1 MGPKT
6 YDDLFVKTTYQKAFF
21 NLLCFLPVFF
31 LVVYPFRK
39 QMLSAVKLKH
49 YLKAI
54 GILLILATGGMLIN
68 FFMAGIYINSVITG
82 SVDEENLSYRLVVAG
97 WNTRWAVILAI
108 VTLGL
113 HLARVWYLQQRENI
127 AIHRLSAKASMQ
139 AQKARIHPEWLFRSL
154 DMIKTNLSTNTSSSA
169 NMILNLSDI
178 LSYSLYDSEDEL
190 VPLEREV
197 AELEN
202 LVALEKSDRAA
213 SLHIRLNV
221 SGDLS
226 DKYIAPMVVINYI
239 VEHITSLRG
248 SGLTPC
254 MVKID
259 LRAAHAAL
267 ELNCDTNC
275 GEAIRHS
282 QTQWPLAMLKD
293 AKDKLNPKD
302 VTNVRISYN

>member
-1 MGPKT
+1 
-6 YDDLFVKTTYQKAFF
+6 
-21 NLLCFLPVFF
+21 
-31 LVVYPFRK
+31 R
-39 QMLSAVKLKH
+39 MLSAVRSKQ
-49 YLKAI
+49 YLSAA
-54 GILLILATGGMLIN
+54 GILFILTLGGMLVN
-68 FFMAGIYINSVITG
+68 YFMAGVYMDSIQEGRADN
-82 SVDEENLSYRLVVAG
+82 ENMSFRFMIAG

-127 AIHRLSAKASMQ
+127 AIHKLNAKAAMQ

-154 DMIKTNLSTNTSSSA
+154 DMIKTNLSTNAASST

-202 LVALEKSDRAA
+202 LVSLEKSDRPA
-213 SLHIRLNV
+213 SLHIRLKV
-221 SGDLS
+221 SGDLN
-226 DKYIAPMVVINYI
+226 DKYIAPMVVINYV

-248 SGLTPC
+248 SGMIPC

-259 LRAAHAAL
+259 LKAAHAVL
-267 ELNCDTNC
+267 QLSCDTNC
-275 GEAIRHS
+275 GEAIRHA

-293 AKDKLNPKD
+293 AKDQLNPKD
-302 VTNVRISYN
+302 VTDVRISYN